1 MLSSSTESSSSRDD
15 HDIPTPAQPRSILED
30 DPNRLIYPPIGR
42 GDLGKSC
49 LFLYSHYNY
58 YHSFF

>member
-15 HDIPTPAQPRSILED
+15 HDIPTSAQPRSILED

-49 LFLYSHYNY
+49 LFLYSH
-58 YHSFF
+58 